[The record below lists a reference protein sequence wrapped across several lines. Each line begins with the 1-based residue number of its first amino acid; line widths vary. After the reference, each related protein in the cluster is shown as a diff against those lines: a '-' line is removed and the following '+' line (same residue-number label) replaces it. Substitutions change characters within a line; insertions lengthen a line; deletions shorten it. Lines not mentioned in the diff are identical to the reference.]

1 MRTFHASQKVILNSW
16 ANSAMREHNKAFEK
30 RLKSSM
36 RVGRSKAVEN
46 AIVGRMSK
54 LCRSTSLV
62 DV

>member
-1 MRTFHASQKVILNSW
+1 MNSW